1 VPPKPHRK
9 CTLSHYRAVRFL
21 SRNAWVALTTAGTL
35 RRGQPSQGAWRVGPW
50 REDVIQEMTS
60 SRAFDVGINDR
71 LPLGQL
77 LVLGLQHV
85 FGMTGMFVFPGLLGR
100 SFNLPA
106 ERIAYLYGMTFVVC
120 GLITILQ
127 SVWLLRLPVV
137 QGTYAGNFAAL
148 LAVGHMQSGGL
159 GAAYGSFF
167 AASLVWCLLSVPIRR
182 WSFIGLFARF
192 LRAPIISGIIVMLTI
207 IQVADVA
214 LPNWIGLPSTPG
226 FPLVNIL
233 AGAVAVAVL
242 IGATVWGGK
251 YLRRAAILIALAAGT
266 ACYAALRPISLA
278 SVARAPL
285 LVTPQ
290 WFPFGFSVR
299 PELVVVF
306 LLVLIPAGM
315 GSMAMYEMVGLWGNE
330 KLTAER
336 MSQGIFAVA
345 IGSVLA
351 GIVGAFSTIVYPDNM
366 GMLRTTR
373 VGSRYATLAAGLIL
387 IVLGGCIKFDMLLVL
402 VPQPVVSAAATL
414 LFGVVFMHG
423 VQMLSNVD
431 WNDRQLAAAGLAV
444 LVGLG
449 GLFVSPEVLQTM
461 PLVARLFVQQP
472 VISGGLTLVVLHS
485 LLCPAASAREAA
497 QA

>member
-1 VPPKPHRK
+1 
-9 CTLSHYRAVRFL
+9 
-21 SRNAWVALTTAGTL
+21 
-35 RRGQPSQGAWRVGPW
+35 
-50 REDVIQEMTS
+50 MTS
-60 SRAFDVGINDR
+60 RAAFDVGINDR

-77 LVLGLQHV
+77 LMLGLQHV
-85 FGMTGMFVFPGLLGR
+85 FGMTGMFVFPSLLGR

-106 ERIAYLYGMTFVVC
+106 ERIAYLYGMSFVVC
-120 GLITILQ
+120 GLITVLQ

-167 AASLVWCLLSVPIRR
+167 VASLIWCFLSLPIRR
-182 WSFIGLFARF
+182 LSFIGLFARF

-214 LPNWIGLPSTPG
+214 LPNWIGVPSSPG

-233 AGAVAVAVL
+233 GGLIAVAVL
-242 IGATVWGGK
+242 VGITVWGGR
-251 YLRRAAILIALAAGT
+251 YLRRGAILIGLAAGT
-266 ACYAALRPISLA
+266 ACYAILRPISFSLVA
-278 SVARAPL
+278 SAPL
-285 LVTPQ
+285 LVAPQ

-299 PELVVVF
+299 PELVIVF

-315 GSMAMYEMVGLWGNE
+315 GSMAMYEMVGQWGNE
-330 KLTAER
+330 RLSAER

-351 GIVGAFSTIVYPDNM
+351 GIVGGFSTIVYPDNM

-373 VGSRYATLAAGLIL
+373 VGSRFATLAAGVIL
-387 IVLGGCIKFDMLLVL
+387 IALGGFIKFDMLLVL
-402 VPQPVVSAAATL
+402 VPQAVVSAAATL

-423 VQMLSNVD
+423 VQMLSKVEWD
-431 WNDRQLAAAGLAV
+431 DRQFAAAGLAV

-461 PLVARLFVQQP
+461 PLVAKLLVQQP
-472 VISGGLTLVVLHS
+472 VISGGLTLVTLHS
-485 LLCPAASAREAA
+485 LLCHAPSAPETA

>member
-1 VPPKPHRK
+1 MSASEIANGR
-9 CTLSHYRAVRFL
+9 S
-21 SRNAWVALTTAGTL
+21 
-35 RRGQPSQGAWRVGPW
+35 
-50 REDVIQEMTS
+50 
-60 SRAFDVGINDR
+60 FDVGVNDR
-71 LPLGQL
+71 LPLSQL
-77 LVLGLQHV
+77 LMLGLQHV

-100 SFNLPA
+100 SFNLPE
-106 ERIAYLYGMTFVVC
+106 ERIAYLYGMTFIVC
-120 GLITILQ
+120 GLITVLQ

-167 AASLVWCLLSVPIRR
+167 VASLIWCLLSVPIRR
-182 WSFIGLFARF
+182 LSFIGLFARF
-192 LRAPIISGIIVMLTI
+192 LRAPLISGIIVMLTI
-207 IQVADVA
+207 IQVANVA
-214 LPNWIGLPSTPG
+214 LPNWIGAPSSPG

-233 AGAVAVAVL
+233 SGGVAVAVL
-242 IGATVWGGK
+242 VGATVWGGT
-251 YLRRAAILIALAAGT
+251 YLRRGAILIGLASGT
-266 ACYAALRPISLA
+266 VCYAMLRTISFR
-278 SVARAPL
+278 SVATAPI
-285 LVTPQ
+285 LVAPQ

-299 PELVVVF
+299 PELVTVF

-315 GSMAMYEMVGLWGNE
+315 GSMAMYEMVGHWGNE

-351 GIVGAFSTIVYPDNM
+351 GIVGGFSTIVYPDNM

-373 VGSRYATLAAGLIL
+373 VGSRYATLAAGIIL

-423 VQMLSNVD
+423 VQMLSKVEWD
-431 WNDRQLAAAGLAV
+431 DRQFAAAGLAV

-449 GLFVSPEVLQTM
+449 GLFVSPEALQTM
-461 PLVARLFVQQP
+461 PLMAKLLVQQP
-472 VISGGLTLVVLHS
+472 VISGGLTLVILHS
-485 LLCPAASAREAA
+485 LLCPAASAPETA

>member
-1 VPPKPHRK
+1 MS
-9 CTLSHYRAVRFL
+9 T
-21 SRNAWVALTTAGTL
+21 N
-35 RRGQPSQGAWRVGPW
+35 
-50 REDVIQEMTS
+50 EMTS
-60 SRAFDVGINDR
+60 RAAFDVGINDR

-77 LVLGLQHV
+77 LMLGLQHV
-85 FGMTGMFVFPGLLGR
+85 FGMTGMFVFPSLLGR

-106 ERIAYLYGMTFVVC
+106 ERIAYLYGMSFVVC
-120 GLITILQ
+120 GFITVLQ

-167 AASLVWCLLSVPIRR
+167 VASLIWCFLSVPIRR
-182 WSFIGLFARF
+182 LSFIGLFARF

-214 LPNWIGLPSTPG
+214 LPNWIGVPSSPG

-233 AGAVAVAVL
+233 GGLIAVAVL
-242 IGATVWGGK
+242 VGITVWGGR
-251 YLRRAAILIALAAGT
+251 YLRRGAILIGLAAGT
-266 ACYAALRPISLA
+266 ACYAILRPISFSL
-278 SVARAPL
+278 VANAPL
-285 LVTPQ
+285 LVAPQ
-290 WFPFGFSVR
+290 WFPFGFSVQ
-299 PELVVVF
+299 PELVIVF

-315 GSMAMYEMVGLWGNE
+315 GSMAMYEMVGQWGNE
-330 KLTAER
+330 RLSAER

-351 GIVGAFSTIVYPDNM
+351 GIVGGFSTIVYPDNM

-373 VGSRYATLAAGLIL
+373 VGSRFATLAAGVIL
-387 IVLGGCIKFDMLLVL
+387 IALGGFIKFDMLLVL
-402 VPQPVVSAAATL
+402 VPQAVVSAVATL

-423 VQMLSNVD
+423 VQMLSKVEWD
-431 WNDRQLAAAGLAV
+431 DRQFAAAGLAV

-461 PLVARLFVQQP
+461 PLVAKLLVQQP
-472 VISGGLTLVVLHS
+472 VISGGLTLVTLHS
-485 LLCPAASAREAA
+485 LLCHAPSAPETA

>member
-1 VPPKPHRK
+1 MSMPV
-9 CTLSHYRAVRFL
+9 
-21 SRNAWVALTTAGTL
+21 TASTG
-35 RRGQPSQGAWRVGPW
+35 
-50 REDVIQEMTS
+50 
-60 SRAFDVGINDR
+60 AFDVGINDR
-71 LPLGQL
+71 LPFGQAL
-77 LVLGLQHV
+77 ILGLQHV

-120 GLITILQ
+120 GFITILQ

-167 AASLVWCLLSVPIRR
+167 VASLIWCLLSVPIRR
-182 WSFIGLFARF
+182 LSFIALFARF
-192 LRAPIISGIIVMLTI
+192 LRAPLISGIIVMLTI
-207 IQVADVA
+207 IQVANVA
-214 LPNWIGLPSTPG
+214 LPNWIGVPSSLG
-226 FPLVNIL
+226 FPLVNIFS
-233 AGAVAVAVL
+233 GAIAVAVL
-242 IGATVWGGK
+242 VGTTLWGGK
-251 YLRRAAILIALAAGT
+251 YLRRGAILIGLASGT
-266 ACYAALRPISLA
+266 LCYAILRPISFR
-278 SVARAPL
+278 SVASAPL
-285 LVTPQ
+285 LVAPQ

-299 PELVVVF
+299 PELVIVF

-315 GSMAMYEMVGLWGNE
+315 GSMAMYEMVAGWGNE
-330 KLTAER
+330 KLPAER

-351 GIVGAFSTIVYPDNM
+351 GIVGGFSTIVYPDNM

-373 VGSRYATLAAGLIL
+373 VGSRYATLSAGIIL
-387 IVLGGCIKFDMLLVL
+387 IALGACIKFDMLLVL

-423 VQMLSNVD
+423 VQMLSKVEWD
-431 WNDRQLAAAGLAV
+431 DRQLAAAGLAV

-461 PLVARLFVQQP
+461 PLVAKLIVQQP
-472 VISGGLTLVVLHS
+472 VISGGLTLVSLHS
-485 LLCPAASAREAA
+485 VLCPAASAPETV

>member
-1 VPPKPHRK
+1 MSMSV
-9 CTLSHYRAVRFL
+9 
-21 SRNAWVALTTAGTL
+21 TANTG
-35 RRGQPSQGAWRVGPW
+35 
-50 REDVIQEMTS
+50 
-60 SRAFDVGINDR
+60 AFDIGINDR
-71 LPLGQL
+71 LPLGQAL
-77 LVLGLQHV
+77 ILGLQHV

-106 ERIAYLYGMTFVVC
+106 DRIAYLYGMTFVVC
-120 GLITILQ
+120 GFITVLQ

-167 AASLVWCLLSVPIRR
+167 VASLIWCLLSVPIRR
-182 WSFIGLFARF
+182 LSFIGLFARF
-192 LRAPIISGIIVMLTI
+192 LRAPLISGIIVMLTI
-207 IQVADVA
+207 IQVANVA
-214 LPNWIGLPSTPG
+214 LPNWIGAPSSLG
-226 FPLVNIL
+226 FPLVNIFS
-233 AGAVAVAVL
+233 GAIAVAVL
-242 IGATVWGGK
+242 VGTTLWGGK
-251 YLRRAAILIALAAGT
+251 YLRRGAILIGLASGT
-266 ACYAALRPISLA
+266 LCYAILRPISFR
-278 SVARAPL
+278 SVVNAPL
-285 LVTPQ
+285 LVAPQ

-299 PELVVVF
+299 PELVIVF

-315 GSMAMYEMVGLWGNE
+315 GSMAMYEMVGGWGNE
-330 KLTAER
+330 KLPAER

-351 GIVGAFSTIVYPDNM
+351 GIVGGFSTIVYPDNM

-373 VGSRYATLAAGLIL
+373 VGSRYATLSAGIIL
-387 IVLGGCIKFDMLLVL
+387 IALGACIKFDMLLVL

-423 VQMLSNVD
+423 VQMLSKVD
-431 WNDRQLAAAGLAV
+431 WDDRQYAAAGLAV

-461 PLVARLFVQQP
+461 PLVTKLIVQQP
-472 VISGGLTLVVLHS
+472 VISGGLTLVILHS
-485 LLCPAASAREAA
+485 LLCPAASAPETV

>member
-1 VPPKPHRK
+1 MS
-9 CTLSHYRAVRFL
+9 T
-21 SRNAWVALTTAGTL
+21 N
-35 RRGQPSQGAWRVGPW
+35 
-50 REDVIQEMTS
+50 EMTS
-60 SRAFDVGINDR
+60 RPAFDVGINDR

-77 LVLGLQHV
+77 LMLGLQHV
-85 FGMTGMFVFPGLLGR
+85 FGMTGMFVFPSLLGR

-106 ERIAYLYGMTFVVC
+106 ERIAYLYGMSFVVC
-120 GLITILQ
+120 GLITVLQ

-167 AASLVWCLLSVPIRR
+167 VASLIWCFLSVPIRR
-182 WSFIGLFARF
+182 LSFIGLFARF

-214 LPNWIGLPSTPG
+214 LPNWIGVPSSPG

-233 AGAVAVAVL
+233 GGLIAVAVL
-242 IGATVWGGK
+242 VGITVWGGR
-251 YLRRAAILIALAAGT
+251 YLRRGAILIGLAAGT
-266 ACYAALRPISLA
+266 ACYAILRPISFSLVA
-278 SVARAPL
+278 SAPL
-285 LVTPQ
+285 LVAPQ
-290 WFPFGFSVR
+290 WFPFGFSVQ
-299 PELVVVF
+299 PELVIVF

-315 GSMAMYEMVGLWGNE
+315 GSMAMYEMVGQWGNE
-330 KLTAER
+330 RLSAER

-351 GIVGAFSTIVYPDNM
+351 GIVGGFSTIVYPDNM

-373 VGSRYATLAAGLIL
+373 VGSRFATLAAGVIL
-387 IVLGGCIKFDMLLVL
+387 IALGGFIKFDMLLVL
-402 VPQPVVSAAATL
+402 VPQAVVSAAATL

-423 VQMLSNVD
+423 VQMLSKVEWD
-431 WNDRQLAAAGLAV
+431 DRQFAAAGLAV

-461 PLVARLFVQQP
+461 PLVAKLLVQQP
-472 VISGGLTLVVLHS
+472 VISGGLTLVTLHS
-485 LLCPAASAREAA
+485 LLCHAPSAPETA